1 MKQKLLSIILP
12 TYNRGEIISYTL
24 SLFHDQVVRNSDDV
38 ELIVCNNASTDN
50 TKEVIQSILK
60 QEQWFKCINYDE
72 HVSIDLSILRSTDN
86 VNGKF
91 FWLFGDDDIP
101 SPSVV
106 DTLINSLNKFPQIGL
121 LTFNRLLGTSD
132 ASLQMRAMS
141 VYNSTFNEYEILY
154 KDSRSFVEKYYGQM
168 GFISVNVVRTEVWQK
183 GLKKFDIN
191 HQGYSFLT
199 IMFSGA
205 MGYECLYL
213 EYPLCVQ
220 RYVLK
225 GGNDHEFSNAELGIY
240 QFVGIPRILKK
251 LEELGAI
258 DSWRRCFDHYSPGL
272 YDGWYYGIVTAI
284 AKNPQKYSMYYDEII
299 EYQSNKKR
307 ISDTKKLFA
316 SIGKL
321 TFTLIYHRL
330 LLKAKGGVPY
340 LFTELKNDYKTL
352 KKKVKKILKK

>member
-38 ELIVCNNASTDN
+38 ELIVCDNASTDN

-72 HVSIDLSILRSTDN
+72 HVSIDLSILRSIDN

-154 KDSRSFVEKYYGQM
+154 KDSRFFVEKYYGQM

-183 GLKKFDIN
+183 GLKNFDIN

-225 GGNDHEFSNAELGIY
+225 GGNEHEFSNIELGIY
-240 QFVGIPRILKK
+240 QFISIPRILKK

-258 DSWRRCFDHYSPGL
+258 QNWKQCFNNYQPNQNN
-272 YDGWYYGIVTAI
+272 YWYYSLITTI
-284 AKNPQKYSMYYDEII
+284 AELPEKYSSYYNELI
-299 EYQSNKKR
+299 EYQSNHNRIADAKK
-307 ISDTKKLFA
+307 IF
-316 SIGKL
+316 SIKCRKMFVL
-321 TFTLIYHRL
+321 YKFFFKF
-330 LLKAKGGVPY
+330 KAKGGGY
-340 LFTELKNDYKTL
+340 YIYKRI
-352 KKKVKKILKK
+352 KKLIVK